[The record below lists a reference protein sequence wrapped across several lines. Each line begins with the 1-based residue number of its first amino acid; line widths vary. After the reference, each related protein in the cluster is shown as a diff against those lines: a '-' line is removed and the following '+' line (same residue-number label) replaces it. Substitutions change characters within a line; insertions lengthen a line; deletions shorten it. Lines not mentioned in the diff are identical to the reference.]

1 MDTEE
6 RTTSTSTTATA
17 TTATTTGV
25 IREKRERNEKEGGP
39 VPPRKRARSV
49 SPEQEKEEEE
59 RERAGVY
66 DSDTDDDAE
75 YEEIHELAERIRE
88 KKKLMKNDQKDNN
101 TKKPIV
107 PRTAEPK
114 AREPACFSRPTLAPS
129 TTPQQLASL
138 SPSSPSSA

>member
-49 SPEQEKEEEE
+49 SPEQEKW
-59 RERAGVY
+59 
-66 DSDTDDDAE
+66 
-75 YEEIHELAERIRE
+75 L
-88 KKKLMKNDQKDNN
+88 
-101 TKKPIV
+101 V
-107 PRTAEPK
+107 PVVI
-114 AREPACFSRPTLAPS
+114 
-129 TTPQQLASL
+129 
-138 SPSSPSSA
+138 